1 MHSRF
6 LTGKLMGISHGDFP
20 LIVERPMKLDD
31 LGGPPVF
38 GNFHMCGGWVQPE
51 TQSTGLR
58 RGRMCYQLWFRFVRR
73 LQEKHPFKV
82 KEHIRTWSLPNFPIN
97 TYLARFLPIIHL
109 SSHKATKISI
119 APDPPEAT
127 QQAGLLSCRV
137 RSQTR
142 ELIARRAHWTLA
154 TCFRTSGSSCM
165 TLTEKSTGCNG
176 TSVERWCSKEKPWT
190 KPWRSLDTLEST
202 FQEHRKHCQMAGGWL
217 FQRWTRSHVSNFSDK
232 YFTRS
237 HGPSYTE
244 KPYWDPSKLSE
255 GTAATDQLWTVGE
268 RQHLQ
273 LSCRN
278 MNFANSS
285 Q

>member
-142 ELIARRAHWTLA
+142 ELIAR
-154 TCFRTSGSSCM
+154 S
-165 TLTEKSTGCNG
+165 KSPLNFGHLFSHQRILLHDADWKIHGMQRNICWKMVFQRKTMNQ
-176 TSVERWCSKEKPWT
+176 
-190 KPWRSLDTLEST
+190 TLEIPRHSG
-202 FQEHRKHCQMAGGWL
+202 KH
-217 FQRWTRSHVSNFSDK
+217 V
-232 YFTRS
+232 
-237 HGPSYTE
+237 P
-244 KPYWDPSKLSE
+244 
-255 GTAATDQLWTVGE
+255 GT
-268 RQHLQ
+268 
-273 LSCRN
+273 
-278 MNFANSS
+278 
-285 Q
+285 